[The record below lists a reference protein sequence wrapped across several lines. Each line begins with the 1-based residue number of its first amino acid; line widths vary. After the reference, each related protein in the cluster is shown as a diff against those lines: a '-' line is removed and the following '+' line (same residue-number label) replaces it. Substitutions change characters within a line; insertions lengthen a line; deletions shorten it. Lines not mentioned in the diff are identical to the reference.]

1 MLNSAA
7 GGGVMAEAAIGFAA
21 VAAANVTARRLFQ
34 GCRGARERDLTNL
47 FDEMAAHI
55 NRRND

>member
-1 MLNSAA
+1 
-7 GGGVMAEAAIGFAA
+7 MAEAAIGFAA